1 MIFYSTPNDKQRNK
15 LCLLKRIGRDIKED
29 IFWFICKYWKEII
42 ELFILLDILF
52 RSSLLV
58 YLQKFSINIRSA
70 VLLQQRNMQ
79 LSDFLFSLEFGS
91 NPWRMNEKRKWRWE
105 RTKWI
110 GPWKKG
116 PSVFKYFKKILLL
129 FQFFSLFD
137 SAWDNLKEGVPP
149 WVPFATHDA
158 LHS

>member
-116 PSVFKYFKKILLL
+116 PSVFKYFKKNIIIISI
-129 FQFFSLFD
+129 FSLFD

-149 WVPFATHDA
+149 WAPFATHDT